1 MHVDLKTIDRQM
13 AFLADQSARLRK
25 LNARWAEGNAEEFD
39 LIRDTLRQLRAEHQ
53 MTGIGGRRLEG

>member
-1 MHVDLKTIDRQM
+1 MHVDVAALDKQM

-25 LNARWAEGNAEEFD
+25 LNARWAEGNAEKFD
-39 LIRDTLRQLRAEHQ
+39 EIRDTLRQLRAEHQ